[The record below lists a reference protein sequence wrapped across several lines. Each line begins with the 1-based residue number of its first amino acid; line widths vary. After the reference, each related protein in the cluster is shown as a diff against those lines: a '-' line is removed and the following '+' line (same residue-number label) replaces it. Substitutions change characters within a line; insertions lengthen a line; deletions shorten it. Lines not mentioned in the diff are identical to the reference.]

1 MPDSPAIT
9 RRRRRRSNQLRP
21 SFPRLPGNIPVAL
34 SAVFFRTAA
43 LRLFYQGT
51 SGRLRYLAQKIKHF
65 FFTTCSPVMQ
75 SE

>member
-9 RRRRRRSNQLRP
+9 RWRRRRPNQLRP
-21 SFPRLPGNIPVAL
+21 SFPRLPGNIPVVL

-51 SGRLRYLAQKIKHF
+51 SEKVHESSGKIKNL
-65 FFTTCSPVMQ
+65 FFTTYSLTT
-75 SE
+75 